1 MAAIANA
8 LDNSPLESEG
18 VLRFVARQ
26 PILDLHG
33 KVHGYELLFRA
44 GPEAAFRGDGNLP
57 REPCLTIR

>member
-44 GPEAAFRGDGNLP
+44 GGGISRRWQFCHANHA
-57 REPCLTIR
+57 